1 MTTTST
7 TTSYCTFWLDGQR
20 FGIEVLEVQEVLRT
34 QAMTSVPLAPKAVDG
49 LINLR
54 GQIITA
60 IDLRTRL
67 EIPPRDE
74 GARPVNIVVRTDEGP
89 VSLIVDKIGG
99 VLEVDRNNFEL
110 PPETIHGAG
119 RDLVAGVY
127 KVDGPL
133 LHVLDVERV
142 ISDLVGAQ
150 KNSNGE
156 LAASLKGDA

>member
-1 MTTTST
+1 MTTTQ
-7 TTSYCTFWLDGQR
+7 YCTFWLDGQR
-20 FGIEVLEVQEVLRT
+20 FGIEVLDVQEVLRT
-34 QAMTSVPLAPKAVDG
+34 QAMTAVPLAPRAIDG

-54 GQIITA
+54 GQIITS
-60 IDLRTRL
+60 IDLRRRL
-67 EIPPRDE
+67 ELPPRSE
-74 GARPVNIVVRTDEGP
+74 GERSVNIVVHTDEGP

-99 VLEVDRNNFEL
+99 VIEVDRNDFEL

-142 ISDLVGAQ
+142 ISDLVSAQ
-150 KNSNGE
+150 KNGE
-156 LAASLKGDA
+156 LATVRKGDA